1 MVKKLKSLAKT
12 EDKHLADAVRTSASQ
27 IWQAGLGAFAKAQEE
42 GGRVFSKLV
51 EEGNNLQR
59 RTRSMAEDRV
69 SDVSDTVTKV
79 ADGVS
84 KQASG
89 SWDKLE
95 QVFEDRVARALS
107 TIGVPTQKDIQ
118 ELTRRV
124 EQLSRAV
131 TAATVKK
138 TFATKAGHASVT
150 EKPASARSAVKKA
163 AVSKPAAKKTAVKA
177 APEKPTA
184 KKSAAVKAV
193 AVKPAAGKPA
203 AVAPTAVKPTA
214 VKPAAVKPAAR
225 KASVRKTAVKA
236 NDVGGDSGSV
246 A

>member
-1 MVKKLKSLAKT
+1 MVKKLKTLAKA
-12 EDKHLADAVRTSASQ
+12 EDKQLASAVRTSAHQ

-51 EEGNNLQR
+51 EEGTNLQR
-59 RTRSMAEDRV
+59 RTRSMAEDKV
-69 SDVSDTVTKV
+69 SEVTDTVTKV

-131 TAATVKK
+131 AAISGKK
-138 TFATKAGHASVT
+138 V
-150 EKPASARSAVKKA
+150 PAA
-163 AVSKPAAKKTAVKA
+163 AKPAAKK
-177 APEKPTA
+177 
-184 KKSAAVKAV
+184 AV
-193 AVKPAAGKPA
+193 AKPAAKKVAAKPA
-203 AVAPTAVKPTA
+203 AK
-214 VKPAAVKPAAR
+214 KAAVKPAA
-225 KASVRKTAVKA
+225 KKVAVKA
-236 NDVGGDSGSV
+236 APKKAAPKKV
-246 A
+246 AAKAAAPATTAA

>member
-1 MVKKLKSLAKT
+1 MVKKLKTLAKT
-12 EDKHLADAVRTSASQ
+12 EDKQLASAVRTSAHQ

-42 GGRVFSKLV
+42 GGRVFNKLV
-51 EEGNNLQR
+51 EEGTNLQR
-59 RTRSMAEDRV
+59 RTRSMAEDKV
-69 SDVSDTVTKV
+69 SEVTDTVTKV

-131 TAATVKK
+131 AAVTGKTV
-138 TFATKAGHASVT
+138 
-150 EKPASARSAVKKA
+150 PAAKA
-163 AVSKPAAKKTAVKA
+163 APKAAAKPAAKKAAAKPAAKKVAAKPAAAKKPAAKKIAVKA
-177 APEKPTA
+177 APKKAAPKKAAAKVNAAPVADTTA
-184 KKSAAVKAV
+184 
-193 AVKPAAGKPA
+193 
-203 AVAPTAVKPTA
+203 
-214 VKPAAVKPAAR
+214 
-225 KASVRKTAVKA
+225 
-236 NDVGGDSGSV
+236 
-246 A
+246 

>member
-1 MVKKLKSLAKT
+1 MVKKLKTLAKT
-12 EDKHLADAVRTSASQ
+12 EDKQLASAVRTSAHQ

-42 GGRVFSKLV
+42 GGRVFNKLV
-51 EEGNNLQR
+51 EEGTNLQR
-59 RTRSMAEDRV
+59 RTRSMAEDKV
-69 SDVSDTVTKV
+69 SEVTDTVTKV

-131 TAATVKK
+131 AAATGKK
-138 TFATKAGHASVT
+138 I
-150 EKPASARSAVKKA
+150 PAAKA
-163 AVSKPAAKKTAVKA
+163 APKAAAKKPAAKKATAKPVAKKAAAKPAAKPAAKKIVAKPAAKKA
-177 APEKPTA
+177 APKKAAAKVNATPVAATTTA
-184 KKSAAVKAV
+184 
-193 AVKPAAGKPA
+193 
-203 AVAPTAVKPTA
+203 
-214 VKPAAVKPAAR
+214 
-225 KASVRKTAVKA
+225 
-236 NDVGGDSGSV
+236 
-246 A
+246 

>member
-1 MVKKLKSLAKT
+1 MLLCLRPILEGVLYRFSIRSLDCVTRMVSSKIVSTSNHHTHWELTMVKKLKTLAKA
-12 EDKHLADAVRTSASQ
+12 EDKQLASAVRTSAHQ

-42 GGRVFSKLV
+42 GGRVYNKLV
-51 EEGNNLQR
+51 EEGTNLQR
-59 RTRSMAEDRV
+59 RTRSMAEDKV
-69 SDVSDTVTKV
+69 SEVTDTVTKV

-131 TAATVKK
+131 AAAT
-138 TFATKAGHASVT
+138 G
-150 EKPASARSAVKKA
+150 KKA
-163 AVSKPAAKKTAVKA
+163 PAAAKPAAKK
-177 APEKPTA
+177 
-184 KKSAAVKAV
+184 
-193 AVKPAAGKPA
+193 
-203 AVAPTAVKPTA
+203 
-214 VKPAAVKPAAR
+214 AAVKPAAK
-225 KASVRKTAVKA
+225 KAAAKPAAKKPA
-236 NDVGGDSGSV
+236 AKPAAKKV

>member
-1 MVKKLKSLAKT
+1 MVKKLKTLAKA
-12 EDKHLADAVRTSASQ
+12 ENKELASAVRTSAHQ

-51 EEGNNLQR
+51 EEGTNLQR
-59 RTRSMAEDRV
+59 RTRSMAEDKV
-69 SDVSDTVTKV
+69 SEVTGTVTKV

-131 TAATVKK
+131 AAATGKKIPAAKTEPKTAAR
-138 TFATKAGHASVT
+138 
-150 EKPASARSAVKKA
+150 KPAAKA
-163 AVSKPAAKKTAVKA
+163 AVAKPAAKKA
-177 APEKPTA
+177 AAKPAA
-184 KKSAAVKAV
+184 KVAAKV
-193 AVKPAAGKPA
+193 AVKPAA
-203 AVAPTAVKPTA
+203 
-214 VKPAAVKPAAR
+214 KPAAR
-225 KASVRKTAVKA
+225 KIAVKA
-236 NDVGGDSGSV
+236 AAPKTAAAPKKAAPKKVAAAKVNDTPVAGST
-246 A
+246 AA

>member
-1 MVKKLKSLAKT
+1 MVKKLKTLAKT
-12 EDKHLADAVRTSASQ
+12 EDKQLASAVRTSAHQ

-42 GGRVFSKLV
+42 GGKVFSKLV

-69 SDVSDTVTKV
+69 SEVTDTVTKV

-118 ELTRRV
+118 ELTKRV

-131 TAATVKK
+131 ATLSGKKAPAA
-138 TFATKAGHASVT
+138 A
-150 EKPASARSAVKKA
+150 KPAA
-163 AVSKPAAKKTAVKA
+163 KPAAKKAAAKPAAKKAGAKPAAKKA
-177 APEKPTA
+177 AAKPVA
-184 KKSAAVKAV
+184 KKI
-193 AVKPAAGKPA
+193 AVKPAAKKA
-203 AVAPTAVKPTA
+203 APKKVNSTPVASA
-214 VKPAAVKPAAR
+214 
-225 KASVRKTAVKA
+225 
-236 NDVGGDSGSV
+236 
-246 A
+246 

>member
-1 MVKKLKSLAKT
+1 MVKKLKTLAKA
-12 EDKHLADAVRTSASQ
+12 EDKQLASAVRTSAHQ

-42 GGRVFSKLV
+42 GGRVFNKLV
-51 EEGNNLQR
+51 EEGTNLQR
-59 RTRSMAEDRV
+59 RTRSMAEDKV
-69 SDVSDTVTKV
+69 SEVTDTVTKV

-131 TAATVKK
+131 AAATGKKVPAVKTAA
-138 TFATKAGHASVT
+138 
-150 EKPASARSAVKKA
+150 KPVAKKA
-163 AVSKPAAKKTAVKA
+163 AAKPVAKKVAAKPAAKKAVAKPAAKKIAVKA
-177 APEKPTA
+177 AAPKKAAPKKAAA
-184 KKSAAVKAV
+184 KTNAA
-193 AVKPAAGKPA
+193 P
-203 AVAPTAVKPTA
+203 VAPTS
-214 VKPAAVKPAAR
+214 AA
-225 KASVRKTAVKA
+225 
-236 NDVGGDSGSV
+236 
-246 A
+246 

>member
-1 MVKKLKSLAKT
+1 MVKKLKTLAKSD
-12 EDKHLADAVRTSASQ
+12 DKQLASAVRTSAHQ

-42 GGRVFSKLV
+42 GGRVFNKLV
-51 EEGNNLQR
+51 EEGTNLQR
-59 RTRSMAEDRV
+59 RTRSMAEDKV
-69 SDVSDTVTKV
+69 SEVTDTVTKV

-131 TAATVKK
+131 GAATGKK
-138 TFATKAGHASVT
+138 VPAAKAAPKSAPKAAPKAAAK
-150 EKPASARSAVKKA
+150 KPAA
-163 AVSKPAAKKTAVKA
+163 KPAAKKIVAKPAAKPAAKQAAAKPAAKPAVKKIAVKA
-177 APEKPTA
+177 APKKAAPKKVAAKTNSTPVESTTTA
-184 KKSAAVKAV
+184 
-193 AVKPAAGKPA
+193 
-203 AVAPTAVKPTA
+203 
-214 VKPAAVKPAAR
+214 
-225 KASVRKTAVKA
+225 
-236 NDVGGDSGSV
+236 
-246 A
+246 